1 LSALAEL
8 QRAFAGAVRG
18 ASAASDSLGIADA
31 GLAAERRIAVYR
43 NHHRISLAAALAAN
57 FPTVAALLGPTFDN
71 VALDF
76 VATLPPAEPCLG
88 AYGAGFAAFLEGE
101 RRLAALS
108 YLGDTARLDWA
119 FNTAERA
126 DDVSAFGPADLERWS
141 RHGLAELR
149 LAAHP
154 SLSLLRSPYPLL
166 RIRDVALRGGPDVS
180 LDEGG
185 VLLMTWRRADMVECA
200 ALDPA
205 TFRFIQALSI
215 GEPLAVA
222 AGDLPPERLAK
233 ILARYVL
240 SGAFAAPVL

>member
-1 LSALAEL
+1 LAEL
-8 QRAFAGAVRG
+8 QHAFAGAVRG
-18 ASAASDSLGIADA
+18 ASAAPDSLGISDA
-31 GLAAERRIAVYR
+31 GLAVERRIAVYR
-43 NHHRISLAAALAAN
+43 NHHRISLAGALAAN
-57 FPTVAALLGPTFDN
+57 FPTVVALLGQTFES

-76 VATLPPAEPCLG
+76 VATLPPAEPCLS

-101 RRLAALS
+101 RRLAAVP

-126 DDVSAFGPADLERWS
+126 RDVSAFGPADLERSS

-149 LAAHP
+149 LAGHP

-166 RIRDVALRGGPDVS
+166 RIRDVARGVGSDVS

-185 VLLMTWRRADMVECA
+185 VLLMTWRCGRMVECA
-200 ALDPA
+200 ALDPV
-205 TFRFIQALSI
+205 TFRFILALSI

-222 AGDLPPERLAK
+222 AGDLPPDRLGEV
-233 ILARYVL
+233 LARYVL
-240 SGAFAAPVL
+240 SGTFAAPAP